1 MDRYDYG
8 KKLWDE
14 LWKRAE
20 DGYYDDKPFQFSKDE
35 LYIEYLLGMIDEG
48 SYFIKKDKL
57 NQLIYEYH
65 WFIKD
70 KSRNKK
76 YSPYLIVL

>member
-1 MDRYDYG
+1 MIDG
-8 KKLWDE
+8 KELLNQ

-35 LYIEYLLGMIDEG
+35 LYIFYLIGWIDEG
-48 SYFIKKDKL
+48 RYIIKKTEL
-57 NQLIYEYH
+57 EQLSCDYY
-65 WFIKD
+65 WRIKD

-76 YSPYLIVL
+76 YPPYFMALR

>member
-1 MDRYDYG
+1 ME
-8 KKLWDE
+8 KPCK
-14 LWKRAE
+14 

-35 LYIEYLLGMIDEG
+35 LYIRYLLGLIDEG
-48 SYFIKKDKL
+48 RYQVEKVELDQLSYD
-57 NQLIYEYH
+57 YH

-76 YSPYLIVL
+76 YPPYFMV

>member
-1 MDRYDYG
+1 MIDW
-8 KKLWDE
+8 KELLNQ

-35 LYIEYLLGMIDEG
+35 LYIFYLIGWIDEG
-48 SYFIKKDKL
+48 RYVIKKAEL
-57 NQLIYEYH
+57 EQLSYEYH

-76 YSPYLIVL
+76 YPPYFMALR